1 MRYIALVG
9 EYDSTFAPHVA
20 TGLAIQHSS
29 AVLGKAI
36 TGEWVSTQ
44 DIDESLFSR

>member
-9 EYDSTFAPHVA
+9 EFTPTFTPHIA
-20 TGLAIQHSS
+20 TETAIRHSS
-29 AVLGKAI
+29 AVLRTAI
-36 TGEWVSTQ
+36 NGEWVSTQ